1 MYMLALTLP
10 ICQCLPANPKQ
21 FLQISDM
28 VAVAKIMNASLV
40 IPTLDH
46 QSFWTDPRSVV
57 VSSLLL
63 VSCRKT
69 DMQSE
74 LTICC

>member
-1 MYMLALTLP
+1 MQTLKLVSAFQLTHIPPEL
-10 ICQCLPANPKQ
+10 

-46 QSFWTDPRSVV
+46 QSFWTDPRYAV
-57 VSSLLL
+57 L
-63 VSCRKT
+63 VYIFSAVHV
-69 DMQSE
+69 MQG
-74 LTICC
+74 

>member
-1 MYMLALTLP
+1 MIVLTP
-10 ICQCLPANPKQ
+10 WQCLPANSHLIPSRL

-46 QSFWTDPRSVV
+46 QSFWTDPRSVN
-57 VSSLLL
+57 S
-63 VSCRKT
+63 
-69 DMQSE
+69 
-74 LTICC
+74 I